1 MVHSRLQPQLLAQQ
15 KAQFDT
21 KSTAKQPVFKIILTA
36 FRLSPVFSET
46 NFANFQIC
54 LGFRKG
60 FVENLAR
67 ILRGVKSIFGLCI
80 GGGGCLVAC
89 LPAGLPSGPVCPSFP
104 VSIFAARLRV
114 SVHLCGLSFPAGHF
128 WRGFLKQAFLAVFR
142 PFWAWVVVSF
152 I

>member
-54 LGFRKG
+54 LGFGKG
-60 FVENLAR
+60 FVENMAR
-67 ILRGVKSIFGLCI
+67 ILRGLRAPACAQ
-80 GGGGCLVAC
+80 GGGGCLPAC
-89 LPAGLPSGPVCPSFP
+89 LPDV
-104 VSIFAARLRV
+104 RL
-114 SVHLCGLSFPAGHF
+114 SVHLCGLSFAGSVLPLWSSVSSF
-128 WRGFLKQAFLAVFR
+128 TLRPSFGPCPRRASSAFRGLLWLFLSVFQVD
-142 PFWAWVVVSF
+142 F
-152 I
+152 